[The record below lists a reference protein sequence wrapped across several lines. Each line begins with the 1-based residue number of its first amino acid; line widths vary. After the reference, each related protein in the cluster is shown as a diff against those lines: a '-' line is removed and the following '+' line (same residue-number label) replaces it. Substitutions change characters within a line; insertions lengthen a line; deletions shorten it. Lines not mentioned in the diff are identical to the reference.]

1 MAQENVDLQNG
12 GAENGS
18 SKAVIFSSLKPQ
30 LCVPAPKAADAVQ
43 FYKTA
48 FGAEELKRSVHPKR
62 KAEQELPLI
71 LSAELKLS
79 PSVFIVCDIT
89 DENFRRN
96 DGTGVAFCLETDD
109 VNVTIK
115 KCWEFVVNAGV
126 EVEAEPAEDEGA
138 CCDVRVGKVKDP
150 FRYIQAICT
159 PTKKDT
165 VDVDA

>member
-30 LCVPAPKAADAVQ
+30 LCVPAPKAAEAVQ

-71 LSAELKLS
+71 LSAELKLG
-79 PSVFIVCDIT
+79 PYVFIVCDIT
-89 DENFRRN
+89 DENFRPT

-109 VNVTIK
+109 VDVAVK
-115 KCWEFVVNAGV
+115 KAVGAGA

-138 CCDVRVGKVKDP
+138 CYGVRAGKVKDP
-150 FRYIQAICT
+150 FGYVWAICT
-159 PTKKDT
+159 PAKKDAA
-165 VDVDA
+165 DVDD